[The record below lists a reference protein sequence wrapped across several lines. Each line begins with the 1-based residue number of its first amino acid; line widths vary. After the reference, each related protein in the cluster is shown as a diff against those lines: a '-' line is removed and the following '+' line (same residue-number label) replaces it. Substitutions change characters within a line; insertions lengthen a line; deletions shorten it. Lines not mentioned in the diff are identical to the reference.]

1 MDIQPAATPT
11 RLTIPAPPLENTV
24 KQSAPADWRDA
35 PLQRRSQADRTHMA
49 ESDGA
54 FFGEEGPKLTDVID
68 ILNPLQHI
76 PFVATLYRELTGD
89 KISTAAKLAG
99 GALFGGPLGLMA
111 SIADSIYEQENGAGM
126 IETAMNTVL
135 SKDGLA
141 PTTQVAQVSL
151 QSAASAARGIS
162 LGQRAGI
169 TEAQVL
175 EIGPAVTDA
184 VVLGS
189 SGADVIDAR
198 AKLAASRY
206 QSQADKLNFSQADIL
221 SPASA
226 AASIRVP
233 NTAGV
238 FSQATRDNTVLDLF
252 GASKTPSAA
261 QSYYKANM
269 LGYLQESSRP
279 ALNG

>member
-11 RLTIPAPPLENTV
+11 RLTIPAPPLENAA
-24 KQSAPADWRDA
+24 QQNAPADWRDA
-35 PLQRRSQADRTHMA
+35 PLLRRSQADRTHMA
-49 ESDGA
+49 ESDGS
-54 FFGEEGPKLTDVID
+54 FFGEEGPQLTDVID

-126 IETAMNTVL
+126 IETAMNNVMG
-135 SKDGLA
+135 KDAIA
-141 PTTQVAQVSL
+141 PATQIAQISP
-151 QSAASAARGIS
+151 QSAAVAAKGIS

-175 EIGPAVTDA
+175 EIQPAVSDA

-206 QSQADKLNFSQADIL
+206 QSQADKLNFSQAEIL
-221 SPASA
+221 SPAFAVS
-226 AASIRVP
+226 SIRVP
-233 NTAGV
+233 TSAGV
-238 FSQATRDNTVLDLF
+238 FSQAARDNTVLDLY
-252 GASKTPSAA
+252 GASKVPSAA
-261 QSYYKANM
+261 QSYNKANM
-269 LGYLQESSRP
+269 LGYLQASSRP